1 MFVIVK
7 PHFTMNDVSNLVLK
21 LNDDGKTFTVIQNSV
36 SGLDGTNHN
45 SMLKHFIL
53 SAVPPKEENDE
64 ETDRVSG
71 RET

>member
-7 PHFTMNDVSNLVLK
+7 PYFTMEDTSHLVLK
-21 LNDDGKTFTVIQNSV
+21 LNDDGKTFTVIQNNV
-36 SGLDGTNHN
+36 SGLDGTSHN

-53 SAVPPKEENDE
+53 SVPPERKEDNE